1 MPIMALPK
9 TAAADSGRG
18 TGRVLI
24 YKIVLGGYEWI
35 TPNGFE
41 GWEEFTTR
49 TEYIAI
55 PDEGPYTPSNTRIDA
70 QVALRFPGFTCLESA
85 YQGRATA

>member
-18 TGRVLI
+18 TGRILI
-24 YKIVLGGYEWI
+24 YKIVIGGF
-35 TPNGFE
+35 NDDG
-41 GWEEFTTR
+41 FTTR
-49 TEYIAI
+49 TEQVVIL
-55 PDEGPYTPSNTRIDA
+55 DEGPYTPSNTRIDE

-85 YQGRATA
+85 YQGRATG